1 VHNPSITVVRT
12 TEEECA
18 EPGRRVAAKLRAATG
33 PAVVCVPL
41 RDLSA
46 LGAPGGPYHDPVL
59 DEALFAA
66 LRDGLRGSAVEVAEY
81 DTDINSPSFGRAV
94 ADRLHRLI
102 GT

>member
-1 VHNPSITVVRT
+1 LVRT

-41 RDLSA
+41 RGLSA
-46 LGAPGGPYHDPVL
+46 LGAPDGPYHDPAL
-59 DEALFAA
+59 DEVLFAA
-66 LRDGLRGSAVEVAEY
+66 LRDGLRGSAVEVVEY
-81 DTDINSPSFGRAV
+81 DTDINGPSFGRAA

-102 GT
+102 GA